1 MPSTTYPYTADMGWP
16 INRLLDMLSSSM
28 PSPSLSSPVK
38 VTILLEFVEKLSEVV
53 HLKSEV
59 CIFFEVRINSK
70 PLFLIY
76 PRLEAIFENPVIS
89 GKATSYNKSF
99 VVVE

>member
-1 MPSTTYPYTADMGWP
+1 
-16 INRLLDMLSSSM
+16 MLSSSM

-59 CIFFEVRINSK
+59 CIFFEVRINSN
-70 PLFLIY
+70 LFWLSF
-76 PRLEAIFENPVIS
+76 PSLEVFFVYRVIS
-89 GKATSYNKSF
+89 VIATSYNKSF